1 MPKRPRKRVAII
13 MHRWVGYL
21 HGVQLGIAEYAVQKP
36 EWICTHLLPD
46 ASGLNTLTTMPLDG
60 VIAYVEP
67 EYVGQLRACGAPV
80 VDVSNWMLQQPFPRV
95 VPDDYAIGKLAAT
108 YLMDLGLK
116 QFGYR
121 GYENAHFSRLRESGC
136 VDVLKSAGL
145 AVSVWDRSFKPD
157 PRLKPPAGIDPS
169 MLTWL
174 MRLPKPA
181 GIFCANDGLACD
193 ILELCRH
200 ARLRVPEEIC
210 IIGVDDDELLTK
222 ISHPPI
228 SSIALQTQKI
238 GFEAARWLDQLMSG
252 RKLTEQ
258 AMLLPPERV
267 VARQSTNLLAIDDE
281 YVLSALRYIREHI
294 HERISVDDIL
304 DVVPVNRRFLER
316 RFREHLGRTPLQEI
330 RRVRIETAKQLL
342 SGTDLAMP
350 AIARRSGFP
359 NPERLANVFHA
370 VTGMTPTH
378 YRRQFK
384 LHDE

>member
-1 MPKRPRKRVAII
+1 M

-21 HGVQLGIAEYAVQKP
+21 HGVQLGIAEYVVQKP

-46 ASGLNTLTTMPLDG
+46 PGGLATFSAMAVDG

-67 EYVGQLRACGAPV
+67 EYVPQIRGRKVPV
-80 VDVSNWMLQQPFPRV
+80 VDVSNWMIEQPFPRV
-95 VPDDYAIGKLAAT
+95 VPDDYAIGKLAAA
-108 YLMDLGLK
+108 YMMDLGLK
-116 QFGYR
+116 HFGYR
-121 GYENAHFSRLRESGC
+121 GYELSQFSRLRVRGYSEA
-136 VDVLKSAGL
+136 LATAGFE
-145 AVSVWDRSFKPD
+145 ASIWDPASKPD
-157 PRLKPPAGIDPS
+157 PRLRTPAGINPS

-174 MRLPKPA
+174 VRLPKPA
-181 GIFCANDGLACD
+181 GIFCANDGLACE
-193 ILELCRH
+193 ILDLCRH
-200 ARLRVPEEIC
+200 GKLRVPEEIC
-210 IIGVDDDELLTK
+210 ILGVDDDELLTQ

-238 GFEAARWLDQLMSG
+238 GFEAAKLLDGLMQK
-252 RKLTEQ
+252 RKPPREPL
-258 AMLLPPERV
+258 LLPPERV

-281 YVLSALRYIREHI
+281 YVLTALRHIREHI
-294 HERISVDDIL
+294 HEQISVEDIL

-378 YRRQFK
+378 YRRQFR
-384 LHDE
+384 LHDS

>member
-1 MPKRPRKRVAII
+1 MARNERKRVALI

-21 HGVQLGIAEYAVQKP
+21 HGVQLGIAEYVVQKP
-36 EWICTHLLPD
+36 QWICTHLLPD
-46 ASGLNTLTTMPLDG
+46 PGGLRTFATMAVDG

-67 EYVGQLRACGAPV
+67 EYVSQLRERNVPV
-80 VDVSNWMLQQPFPRV
+80 IDVSNWMIEQTFTRV
-95 VPDDYAIGKLAAT
+95 VPDDYAIGKLAAE
-108 YLMDLGLK
+108 YLMDLGLRH
-116 QFGYR
+116 FGFR
-121 GYENAHFSRLRESGC
+121 GYDAAHFSRLRVNGYTESL
-136 VDVLKSAGL
+136 VAAGFD
-145 AVSVWDRSFKPD
+145 ASVWDPSYKPD

-174 MRLPKPA
+174 TRMPKPA
-181 GIFCANDGLACD
+181 GIFCANDGLACE
-193 ILELCRH
+193 ILDLCRH
-200 ARLRVPEEIC
+200 GKLRVPEEIC
-210 IIGVDDDELLTK
+210 ILGVDDDELLTQ

-238 GFEAARWLDQLMSG
+238 GFEAAKLLDRLMG
-252 RKLTEQ
+252 RKDAAHETV
-258 AMLLPPERV
+258 LLPPERV

-281 YVLSALRYIREHI
+281 YVLDSLRYIREHI
-294 HERISVDDIL
+294 HEQISVEDIL
-304 DVVPVNRRFLER
+304 EVVPVNRRFLER

-370 VTGMTPTH
+370 VVGMTPTH
-378 YRRQFK
+378 YRRQFR
-384 LHDE
+384 LHDV